1 MNHNVFIS
9 NWCNWTSSRR
19 ANSKWY
25 DITAH
30 SVLRFEFWLKYLFFL
45 FHFAFISSHS
55 RAAYLREKCVYTI
68 HQFFILKIYINRAT
82 FFCFFFISFLSFE
95 MMFVDAEGAPL
106 VYYEIKTLLVYYE
119 AFVDWLYVDSESFMT
134 TLNLRW
140 KCVMNVLCFYFTFY
154 YFYLW
159 SFSFK
164 SYCCSLK

>member
-1 MNHNVFIS
+1 MNHSVFIS

-30 SVLRFEFWLKYLFFL
+30 LVLRFESWLKYLFFL

-55 RAAYLREKCVYTI
+55 RATCSREKCVYAI
-68 HQFFILKIYINRAT
+68 HQFFIIKIHINRIT
-82 FFCFFFISFLSFE
+82 FSCFFLFSFLLFK
-95 MMFVDAEGAPL
+95 MMFVDAEKTPL
-106 VYYEIKTLLVYYE
+106 VYYEIEAFLVYYK
-119 AFVDWLYVDSESFMT
+119 AFVDWLYVDNENFMT

-140 KCVMNVLCFYFTFY
+140 KCVMSALRFHFTFY
-154 YFYLW
+154 YFYFW
-159 SFSFK
+159 FFFFK